1 VKQAENSKF
10 KLSKQGDSFYLEL
23 DDLSEASIQ
32 IWEEKGEKKTFVRI
46 KFDKEELEK
55 IVNEY
60 KHIQTL

>member
-10 KLSKQGDSFYLEL
+10 KLSKQGGSFYLEL

-46 KFDKEELEK
+46 KFDEEELEK